1 MHLTWSRNP
10 LKPQG
15 AFETLTFTPEFPGS
29 TVVPGATCQQVQPWW
44 IKVIRRETESA
55 S

>member
-15 AFETLTFTPEFPGS
+15 AFETLTLGNSLAVRWLGLQASIAGGPGFD
-29 TVVPGATCQQVQPWW
+29 P
-44 IKVIRRETESA
+44 
-55 S
+55 